1 MLFNCLE
8 ACPHGVNFVELEEF
22 AVKSLRH
29 VSRTLAM
36 DAEYIMNGFYEGRG
50 ASKSQCP
57 HRTASSTAAQ
67 GEGKSQGKGSQSMV
81 QS

>member
-1 MLFNCLE
+1 MPSRCKFL
-8 ACPHGVNFVELEEF
+8 ELEEF

-36 DAEYIMNGFYEGRG
+36 DAEYIMNGFYEGKG
-50 ASKSQCP
+50 AGTSQCP

-67 GEGKSQGKGSQSMV
+67 GEGKSQGKGGQSMG